1 MDLSNKNGQPSM
13 EEILA
18 SIRRIIAE
26 EPTAANPVIDLHAK
40 YRKSEDHDESND
52 FELPSIFR
60 PARLFRE
67 NRARCARSRAEPQK
81 HGPL

>member
-1 MDLSNKNGQPSM
+1 MDLSEKNGQPSM

-26 EPTAANPVIDLHAK
+26 EPTSANPVIDLNAK
-40 YRKSEDHDESND
+40 YKSKGTEHEESND

-60 PARLFRE
+60 PNPRPH
-67 NRARCARSRAEPQK
+67 RSGSHFSAV
-81 HGPL
+81 